1 MARSVPHSATD
12 ATRRRVPA
20 QPAFGTTGVP
30 GDEMW
35 SMAAPQNATGLV
47 GSNGV
52 EQQAKETSMLPLIN
66 RPGAL

>member
-1 MARSVPHSATD
+1 
-12 ATRRRVPA
+12 
-20 QPAFGTTGVP
+20 
-30 GDEMW
+30 MW